1 MTGWKK
7 RILIVDDE
15 PDVTFTLKKGLEEEG
30 FQIDAFNDPLEA
42 LSYFK
47 AGQYDMLLLDVKMPK
62 LNGFEL
68 YRELKQIDNRVKI
81 CFITAFEFYY
91 DEFRRVFP
99 KLNVRCFARKPI
111 AMDELAKILKEE
123 LHSV

>member
-7 RILIVDDE
+7 KILIVDDE
-15 PDVTFTLKKGLEEEG
+15 PDVTFTLKKGLEDEG

-68 YRELKQIDNRVKI
+68 YKELKKIDNRVKI

-99 KLNVRCFARKPI
+99 KLNVRCFAKKPI

-123 LHSV
+123 LQSV

>member
-7 RILIVDDE
+7 KILIVDDE
-15 PDVTFTLKKGLEEEG
+15 PDVTFTLKKGLEDEG

-68 YRELKQIDNRVKI
+68 YKELKNR
-81 CFITAFEFYY
+81 
-91 DEFRRVFP
+91 
-99 KLNVRCFARKPI
+99 
-111 AMDELAKILKEE
+111 
-123 LHSV
+123 